1 MTAPPAWQLACFDLD
16 GTLVKQTSISQFL
29 ADRLGHRDE
38 LIALET
44 DYAKGEISNTD
55 IAVYTAQ
62 AFAGRTLEWV
72 AGALDGLPC
81 IGGIDTTLT
90 ALRARGIPSLISTVT
105 WRFAAEV
112 LGARHGFV
120 SACGTELAH
129 DDAGVLSGRV
139 SRFFDEHDKREFVEH
154 YCAARDIPLG
164 RCIAIGDSRSD
175 IPLFGSIGFSIA
187 LNATPAARA
196 AATVAIDTDDLT
208 DILALV
214 PERPER

>member
-1 MTAPPAWQLACFDLD
+1 MTARPAWELACFDLD

-29 ADRLGHRDE
+29 ADRLGHGDE

-44 DYAKGEISNTD
+44 EYAKGKISNTD
-55 IAVYTAQ
+55 IAAYTAQ
-62 AFAGRTLEWV
+62 AFAGRTLDWF
-72 AGALDGLPC
+72 AGALDGVPC
-81 IGGIDTTLT
+81 IGGIDKTLL
-90 ALRARGIPSLISTVT
+90 ALRVRGVESVISTVT

-112 LGARHGFV
+112 LGARYGFV

-129 DDAGVLSGRV
+129 DDAGVISGRV
-139 SRFFDEHDKREFVEH
+139 SRFFDEHDKRQFVED
-154 YCAARDIPLG
+154 YCAARGIPLE

-175 IPLFGSIGFSIA
+175 IPLFGCVGFSIA

-208 DILALV
+208 DILALI